1 MFAQQPEKKSKQS
14 GFTLIELAII
24 MAIIA
29 VLGAVG
35 AVKFASMKD
44 EAVKAAESSALANVR
59 SALAIAVA
67 KDTNSTVEAAELAKY
82 LEGGETALTGG
93 TALAANDDDAELTW
107 TPKTGGTAYTVVVT
121 TDKNKG
127 IDSIVSVKTKA

>member
-1 MFAQQPEKKSKQS
+1 MFKFPKHPEQKRKQS

-29 VLGAVG
+29 ILGAVG

-44 EAVKAAESSALANVR
+44 EANAAAEASALANAR

-67 KDTNSTVEAAELAKY
+67 KDKDGVITLGEFSTY
-82 LEGGETALTGG
+82 LEGAVTG
-93 TALAANDDDAELTW
+93 TLAASSETNSLTW
-107 TPKTGGTAYTVVVT
+107 TPKTGGTAFTVVVS
-121 TDKNKG
+121 TDANT
-127 IDSIVSVKTKA
+127 SISSVTSVKKV

>member
-1 MFAQQPEKKSKQS
+1 MFPQRHEKKSKQS

-44 EAVKAAESSALANVR
+44 EAIEAANASSLANAR
-59 SALAIAVA
+59 SALAIALV
-67 KDTNSTVEAAELAKY
+67 KDTGAANDGKVAMGELDTY
-82 LEGGETALTGG
+82 LEGTLAEDTDNFKWTVGTTTYTMVYTGS
-93 TALAANDDDAELTW
+93 
-107 TPKTGGTAYTVVVT
+107 KTDIESITSVT
-121 TDKNKG
+121 RTN
-127 IDSIVSVKTKA
+127 